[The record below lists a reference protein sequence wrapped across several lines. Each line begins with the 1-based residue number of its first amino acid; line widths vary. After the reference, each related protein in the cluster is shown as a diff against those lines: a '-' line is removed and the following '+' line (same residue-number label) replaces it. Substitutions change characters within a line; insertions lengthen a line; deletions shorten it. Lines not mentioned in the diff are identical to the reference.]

1 MIQIKQSIILVPLL
15 TLVLGAFAACDKEP
29 QPVDPVDP
37 VNPPVVSAVTPLDY
51 ISEENLILKGDPAK
65 TFFTYSEALTAAPQG
80 THLGSRYEWAGII
93 PLVTDLEDPTV
104 IFVVA
109 NEHLA
114 VEEAIQIGD
123 TKATYSSDYKNMGNG
138 ISYALRLAP
147 AKAAAEEGFPPAQ
160 DKKLL
165 AAYRYQVSEGKD
177 GGFLTVTVRLLGES
191 FDGTIE
197 EIAQESFWAQNKQND
212 VERQFPFAGQ
222 LNGDILDDEG
232 IGGWYWTS
240 TPDGDKS
247 AYYVWIGG
255 GAAGIFD
262 DGKLVVED
270 YRQMGHSVRPFKDH
284 L

>member
-1 MIQIKQSIILVPLL
+1 MIQIKPSIILVILL
-15 TLVLGAFAACDKEP
+15 ALRACVACDEEP

-37 VNPPVVSAVTPLDY
+37 PFFNVATPLNY
-51 ISEENLILKGDPAK
+51 ISEENLTLAGDPAK
-65 TFFTYSEALTAAPQG
+65 SFFTYSEALTAVPQG

-93 PLVTDLEDPTV
+93 PLVTNLEEPTL
-104 IFVVA
+104 IFQQA
-109 NEHLA
+109 SEHLA

-123 TKATYSSDYKNMGNG
+123 IKATYSSDYKNMGNG

-177 GGFLTVTVRLLGES
+177 GGLLTVTVRPLGES

-197 EIAQESFWAQNKQND
+197 EVAKESFWAQDKEED

-222 LNGDILDDEG
+222 VDEG
-232 IGGWYWTS
+232 NQVYVGTDGFYWTS
-240 TPDGDKS
+240 TPDGDTS
-247 AYYVWIGG
+247 AYYVWIGE

-262 DGKLVVED
+262 DGKLVD
-270 YRQMGHSVRPFKDH
+270 NYRQMGLSVRPFADH

>member
-1 MIQIKQSIILVPLL
+1 MIQIKPSIILVILL
-15 TLVLGAFAACDKEP
+15 ALGACVACDEEP

-37 VNPPVVSAVTPLDY
+37 PFFNVATPLNY
-51 ISEENLILKGDPAK
+51 ISEENLTLAGDPAK
-65 TFFTYSEALTAAPQG
+65 SFFTYSEALTAVPQG

-93 PLVTDLEDPTV
+93 PLVTNLEEPTL
-104 IFVVA
+104 IFQQA
-109 NEHLA
+109 SEHLA

-177 GGFLTVTVRLLGES
+177 GGLLTVTVRPLGES

-197 EIAQESFWAQNKQND
+197 EVAKESFWAQDKQND

-222 LNGDILDDEG
+222 VDEG
-232 IGGWYWTS
+232 NQVYVGTDGFYWTS
-240 TPDGDKS
+240 TPDGDTS
-247 AYYVWIGG
+247 AYYVWIGE

-262 DGKLVVED
+262 DGKLVD
-270 YRQMGHSVRPFKDH
+270 NYRQMGLSVRPFADH

>member
-1 MIQIKQSIILVPLL
+1 MIQIKPSIILVILL
-15 TLVLGAFAACDKEP
+15 ALGACVACDEEP

-37 VNPPVVSAVTPLDY
+37 PFFNVATPLNY
-51 ISEENLILKGDPAK
+51 ISEENLTLAGDPAK
-65 TFFTYSEALTAAPQG
+65 SFFTYSEALTAVPQG

-93 PLVTDLEDPTV
+93 PLVTNLEEPTL
-104 IFVVA
+104 IFQQA
-109 NEHLA
+109 SEHLA

-123 TKATYSSDYKNMGNG
+123 IKATYSSDYKNMGNG

-165 AAYRYQVSEGKD
+165 TAYRYQVSEGKE
-177 GGFLTVTVRLLGES
+177 GGFLVVTIRHLGEC

-197 EIAQESFWAQNKQND
+197 EIAQESFWAQNKQAAA
-212 VERQFPFAGQ
+212 ERRFPFAGEV
-222 LNGDILDDEG
+222 DDGELVYVG
-232 IGGWYWTS
+232 TDGFYWTS
-240 TPDGDKS
+240 TPDGDTS
-247 AYYVWIGG
+247 AYYVWIGE

-262 DGKLVVED
+262 DGKLVD
-270 YRQMGHSVRPFKDH
+270 NYRQMGLSVRPFADH

>member
-15 TLVLGAFAACDKEP
+15 ALVLGAFAACDKEP
-29 QPVDPVDP
+29 QPVEPVDP
-37 VNPPVVSAVTPLDY
+37 VNPPIVSAVTPLDY

-65 TFFTYSEALTAAPQG
+65 TFFTYSEALTAVPQG

-93 PLVTDLEDPTV
+93 PLTTDLEEPTL
-104 IFVVA
+104 IFGVA
-109 NEHLA
+109 SEHLA
-114 VEEAIQIGD
+114 VEEAIQIGE
-123 TKATYSSDYKNMGNG
+123 TRATYSSDYKNMGNG

-177 GGFLTVTVRLLGES
+177 GGLLTVTVRPLGES

-197 EIAQESFWAQNKQND
+197 EVAKESFWAQDKQND

-222 LNGDILDDEG
+222 VDEG
-232 IGGWYWTS
+232 NQVYVGTDGFYWTS
-240 TPDGDKS
+240 TPDGDTS
-247 AYYVWIGG
+247 AYYVWIGE

-262 DGKLVVED
+262 DGKLVD
-270 YRQMGHSVRPFKDH
+270 NYRQMGLSVRPFADH

>member
-1 MIQIKQSIILVPLL
+1 MIQIKPSIILVILL
-15 TLVLGAFAACDKEP
+15 ALGACVACDEEP

-37 VNPPVVSAVTPLDY
+37 PFFNVATPLNY
-51 ISEENLILKGDPAK
+51 ISEENLTLAGDPAK
-65 TFFTYSEALTAAPQG
+65 SFFTYSEALTAVPQG

-93 PLVTDLEDPTV
+93 PLVTNLEEPTL
-104 IFVVA
+104 IFQQA
-109 NEHLA
+109 SEHLA

-123 TKATYSSDYKNMGNG
+123 IKATYSSDYKNMGNG

-177 GGFLTVTVRLLGES
+177 GGLLTVTVRPLGES

-197 EIAQESFWAQNKQND
+197 EVAKESFWAQDKEED

-222 LNGDILDDEG
+222 VDEG
-232 IGGWYWTS
+232 NQVYVGTDGFYWTS
-240 TPDGDKS
+240 TPDGDTS
-247 AYYVWIGG
+247 AYYVWIGE

-262 DGKLVVED
+262 DGKLVD
-270 YRQMGHSVRPFKDH
+270 NYRQMGHSVRPFADH

>member
-37 VNPPVVSAVTPLDY
+37 PFFKVATPLDY
-51 ISEENLILKGDPAK
+51 ISEENLVLEGDPAK
-65 TFFTYSEALTAAPQG
+65 SFFTYSEALTAVPQG

-93 PLVTDLEDPTV
+93 PLVTDLEEPTL
-104 IFVVA
+104 IFQQA
-109 NEHLA
+109 SEHLA

-123 TKATYSSDYKNMGNG
+123 IKATYSSDYKNMGNG

-177 GGFLTVTVRLLGES
+177 GGLLTVTVRPLGES
-191 FDGTIE
+191 FDGTIA
-197 EIAQESFWAQNKQND
+197 EIAKESFWAQDKQDD

-222 LNGDILDDEG
+222 IDEG
-232 IGGWYWTS
+232 NPVYVGTDGFYWTS
-240 TPDGDKS
+240 TPDGDTS
-247 AYYVWIGG
+247 AYYVWIGE

-262 DGKLVVED
+262 DGKLVD
-270 YRQMGHSVRPFKDH
+270 NYLQMGHSVRPFADH

>member
-15 TLVLGAFAACDKEP
+15 ALVLGAFVACEKEP
-29 QPVDPVDP
+29 QPVTPVDP
-37 VNPPVVSAVTPLDY
+37 PVVKADTPLDY
-51 ISEENLILKGDPAK
+51 ISEENLTLEGDPAK
-65 TFFTYSEALTAAPQG
+65 SFFTYSEALTAVPQG
-80 THLGSRYEWAGII
+80 THVGSRYEWAGII
-93 PLVTDLEDPTV
+93 PLVTNLEEPTLT
-104 IFVVA
+104 FQVA
-109 NEHLA
+109 SEHLA

-165 AAYRYQVSEGKD
+165 TAYRYQVSEGKE
-177 GGFLTVTVRLLGES
+177 GSLLTVTVRHLGES

-197 EIAQESFWAQNKQND
+197 EVAQESFWTQDKQDD
-212 VERQFPFAGQ
+212 VERRFPFAGAV
-222 LNGDILDDEG
+222 DDG
-232 IGGWYWTS
+232 NQVYVGTDGFYWTS
-240 TPDGDKS
+240 TPDGDTS
-247 AYYVWIGG
+247 AYYVWIGM

-262 DGKLVVED
+262 DGKLVEN
-270 YRQMGHSVRPFKDH
+270 YLQMGHSVRPFADH

>member
-15 TLVLGAFAACDKEP
+15 ALVLGAFVACEKEP
-29 QPVDPVDP
+29 QPVTPVDP
-37 VNPPVVSAVTPLDY
+37 PVVKAATPLDY
-51 ISEENLILKGDPAK
+51 VSEENLILAGDPAK
-65 TFFTYSEALTAAPQG
+65 SFFTYSEALTAVPQG
-80 THLGSRYEWAGII
+80 THVGSRYEWAGII
-93 PLVTDLEDPTV
+93 PLVTNLEEPTL
-104 IFVVA
+104 IFQQA
-109 NEHLA
+109 SEHLA

-165 AAYRYQVSEGKD
+165 TAYRYQVSEGKD
-177 GGFLTVTVRLLGES
+177 GGLLTVTVRHLGES

-197 EIAQESFWAQNKQND
+197 EIAQESFWAQNKQDD
-212 VERQFPFAGQ
+212 VERQFPFAGAV
-222 LNGDILDDEG
+222 DDGELVYVG
-232 IGGWYWTS
+232 TDGFYWTS
-240 TPDGDKS
+240 TPDGDTS
-247 AYYVWIGG
+247 AYYVWIGE

-262 DGKLVVED
+262 DGKLVEN
-270 YRQMGHSVRPFKDH
+270 YRQMGHSVRPFADH

>member
-1 MIQIKQSIILVPLL
+1 MIQIKPSIILVILL
-15 TLVLGAFAACDKEP
+15 ALGACVACDEEP

-37 VNPPVVSAVTPLDY
+37 PFFNVATPLNY
-51 ISEENLILKGDPAK
+51 ISEENLTLAGDPAK
-65 TFFTYSEALTAAPQG
+65 SFFTYSEALTAVPQG

-93 PLVTDLEDPTV
+93 PLVTNLEEPTL
-104 IFVVA
+104 IFQQA
-109 NEHLA
+109 SEHLA

-123 TKATYSSDYKNMGNG
+123 IKATYSSDYKNMGNG

-165 AAYRYQVSEGKD
+165 TAYRYQISEGKE
-177 GGFLTVTVRLLGES
+177 GGFLVVTIRHLGEC

-197 EIAQESFWAQNKQND
+197 EIAQESFWAQNKQAAA
-212 VERQFPFAGQ
+212 ERRFPFAGAVDD
-222 LNGDILDDEG
+222 GDLVYVGTDG
-232 IGGWYWTS
+232 FYWTS
-240 TPDGDKS
+240 TPDGDTS
-247 AYYVWIGG
+247 AYYVWIGE

-262 DGKLVVED
+262 DGKLVD
-270 YRQMGHSVRPFKDH
+270 NYRQMGHSVRPFADH

>member
-1 MIQIKQSIILVPLL
+1 MIQIKQSIILVILL
-15 TLVLGAFAACDKEP
+15 ALGACVACDDEP

-37 VNPPVVSAVTPLDY
+37 PFFNVATPLNY
-51 ISEENLILKGDPAK
+51 ISEENLTLAGDPAK
-65 TFFTYSEALTAAPQG
+65 SFFTYSEALTAVPQG

-93 PLVTDLEDPTV
+93 PLVTNLEEPTL
-104 IFVVA
+104 IFQQA
-109 NEHLA
+109 SEHLA

-123 TKATYSSDYKNMGNG
+123 IKATYSSDYKNMGNG

-165 AAYRYQVSEGKD
+165 TAYRYQISEGKE
-177 GGFLTVTVRLLGES
+177 GGFLVVTIRHLGEC

-197 EIAQESFWAQNKQND
+197 EIAQESFWAQNKQAAA
-212 VERQFPFAGQ
+212 ERRFPFAGAVDD
-222 LNGDILDDEG
+222 GDLVYVGTDG
-232 IGGWYWTS
+232 FYWTS
-240 TPDGDKS
+240 TPDGDTS
-247 AYYVWIGG
+247 AYYVWIGE

-262 DGKLVVED
+262 DGKLVD
-270 YRQMGHSVRPFKDH
+270 NYRQMGHSVRPFADH

>member
-1 MIQIKQSIILVPLL
+1 MIQIKPSIILVILL
-15 TLVLGAFAACDKEP
+15 ALGACVACDEEP

-37 VNPPVVSAVTPLDY
+37 PFFNVATPLNY
-51 ISEENLILKGDPAK
+51 ISEENLTLAGDPAK
-65 TFFTYSEALTAAPQG
+65 SFFTYSEALTAVPQG

-93 PLVTDLEDPTV
+93 PLVTNLEEPTL
-104 IFVVA
+104 IFQQA
-109 NEHLA
+109 SEHLA

-123 TKATYSSDYKNMGNG
+123 IKATYSSDYKNMGNG

-165 AAYRYQVSEGKD
+165 TAYRYQVSKGKEG
-177 GGFLTVTVRLLGES
+177 GLLTVTIRHLGES

-197 EIAQESFWAQNKQND
+197 EIAQESFWAAQDKPD
-212 VERQFPFAGQ
+212 AAERQFPFAGAV
-222 LNGDILDDEG
+222 DDG
-232 IGGWYWTS
+232 NLVYVGTDGFYWTS
-240 TPDGDKS
+240 TPDGDTS
-247 AYYVWIGG
+247 AYYVWIGM

-262 DGKLVVED
+262 DGKLVD
-270 YRQMGHSVRPFKDH
+270 NYRQMGLSVRPFADH

>member
-1 MIQIKQSIILVPLL
+1 MIQIKPSIILVILL
-15 TLVLGAFAACDKEP
+15 ALGACVACDKEP

-37 VNPPVVSAVTPLDY
+37 PFFNVATPLNY
-51 ISEENLILKGDPAK
+51 ISEENLTLAGDPAK
-65 TFFTYSEALTAAPQG
+65 SFFTYSEALTAVPQG

-93 PLVTDLEDPTV
+93 PLVTNLEEPTL
-104 IFVVA
+104 IFQQA
-109 NEHLA
+109 SEHLA

-123 TKATYSSDYKNMGNG
+123 IKATYSSDYKNMGNG

-165 AAYRYQVSEGKD
+165 TAYRYQVSEGKE
-177 GGFLTVTVRLLGES
+177 GGFLVVTIRHLGEC

-197 EIAQESFWAQNKQND
+197 EIAQESFWAQNKQAAA
-212 VERQFPFAGQ
+212 ERRFPFAGAVDD
-222 LNGDILDDEG
+222 GDLVYVGTDG
-232 IGGWYWTS
+232 FYWTS
-240 TPDGDKS
+240 TPDGDTS
-247 AYYVWIGG
+247 AYYVWIGE

-262 DGKLVVED
+262 DGKLVD
-270 YRQMGHSVRPFKDH
+270 NYRQMGHSVRPFADH

>member
-1 MIQIKQSIILVPLL
+1 MIQIKPSIILVILL
-15 TLVLGAFAACDKEP
+15 ALGACVACDEEP

-37 VNPPVVSAVTPLDY
+37 PFFNVATPLNY
-51 ISEENLILKGDPAK
+51 ISEENLTLAGDPAK
-65 TFFTYSEALTAAPQG
+65 SFFTYSEALTAVPQG

-93 PLVTDLEDPTV
+93 PLVTNLEEPTL
-104 IFVVA
+104 IFQQA
-109 NEHLA
+109 SEHLA

-123 TKATYSSDYKNMGNG
+123 IKATYSSDYKNMGNG

-165 AAYRYQVSEGKD
+165 TAYRYQVSEGKE
-177 GGFLTVTVRLLGES
+177 GGFLVVTIRHLGEC

-197 EIAQESFWAQNKQND
+197 EIAQESFWAQNKQAAA
-212 VERQFPFAGQ
+212 ERRFPFAGEV
-222 LNGDILDDEG
+222 DDGELVYVG
-232 IGGWYWTS
+232 TDGFYWTS
-240 TPDGDKS
+240 TPDGDTS
-247 AYYVWIGG
+247 AYYVWIGE

-262 DGKLVVED
+262 DGKLVKD
-270 YRQMGHSVRPFKDH
+270 YRQMGHSVRPFADH

>member
-1 MIQIKQSIILVPLL
+1 MIQIKQSIILVILL
-15 TLVLGAFAACDKEP
+15 ALGACVACDDEP

-37 VNPPVVSAVTPLDY
+37 PFFNVATPLNY
-51 ISEENLILKGDPAK
+51 ISEENLTLAGDPAK
-65 TFFTYSEALTAAPQG
+65 SFFTYSEALTAVPQG

-93 PLVTDLEDPTV
+93 PLVTNLEEPTL
-104 IFVVA
+104 IFQQA
-109 NEHLA
+109 SEHLA

-123 TKATYSSDYKNMGNG
+123 IKATYSSDYKNMGNG

-165 AAYRYQVSEGKD
+165 TAYRYQISEGKE
-177 GGFLTVTVRLLGES
+177 GGLLTVIVRPLGES

-197 EIAQESFWAQNKQND
+197 EIAKESFWAQNKQDD
-212 VERQFPFAGQ
+212 VERHFPFAGAV
-222 LNGDILDDEG
+222 DDDELVYVG
-232 IGGWYWTS
+232 TDGFYWTS
-240 TPDGDKS
+240 TPDGDTS
-247 AYYVWIGG
+247 AYYVWIGE

-262 DGKLVVED
+262 DGKLVD
-270 YRQMGHSVRPFKDH
+270 NYRQMGHSVRPFADH

>member
-1 MIQIKQSIILVPLL
+1 MIQIKPSIILVILL
-15 TLVLGAFAACDKEP
+15 ALGACVACDEEP

-37 VNPPVVSAVTPLDY
+37 PFFNVATPLNY
-51 ISEENLILKGDPAK
+51 ISEENLTLAGDPAK
-65 TFFTYSEALTAAPQG
+65 SFFTYSEALTAVPQG

-93 PLVTDLEDPTV
+93 PLVTNLEEPTL
-104 IFVVA
+104 IFQQA
-109 NEHLA
+109 SEHLA

-123 TKATYSSDYKNMGNG
+123 IKATYSSDYKNMGNG

-165 AAYRYQVSEGKD
+165 AAYRYQVSEGKE
-177 GGFLTVTVRLLGES
+177 GGLLTVTVRPLGES

-197 EIAQESFWAQNKQND
+197 KIAKESFWAQNKQDD
-212 VERQFPFAGQ
+212 VERHFPFAGAV
-222 LNGDILDDEG
+222 DDDELVYVG
-232 IGGWYWTS
+232 TDGFYWTS
-240 TPDGDKS
+240 TPDGDTS
-247 AYYVWIGG
+247 AYYVWIGM

-262 DGKLVVED
+262 DGKLVD
-270 YRQMGHSVRPFKDH
+270 NYRQMGHSVRPFADH

>member
-1 MIQIKQSIILVPLL
+1 MIQIKPSIILVILL
-15 TLVLGAFAACDKEP
+15 ALGACVACDEEP

-37 VNPPVVSAVTPLDY
+37 PFFNVATPLNY
-51 ISEENLILKGDPAK
+51 ISEENLTLAGDPAK
-65 TFFTYSEALTAAPQG
+65 SFFTYSEALTAVPQG

-93 PLVTDLEDPTV
+93 PLVTNLEEPTL
-104 IFVVA
+104 IFQQA
-109 NEHLA
+109 SEHLA

-123 TKATYSSDYKNMGNG
+123 IKATYSSDYKNMGNG

-165 AAYRYQVSEGKD
+165 TAYRYQVSEGKE
-177 GGFLTVTVRLLGES
+177 GGLLTVTIRHLGES

-197 EIAQESFWAQNKQND
+197 EVAKESFWAQDKEED

-222 LNGDILDDEG
+222 VDEG
-232 IGGWYWTS
+232 NQVYVGTDGFYWTS
-240 TPDGDKS
+240 TPDGDTS
-247 AYYVWIGG
+247 AYYVWIGM

-262 DGKLVVED
+262 DGKLVD
-270 YRQMGHSVRPFKDH
+270 NYRQMGLSVRPFADH

>member
-1 MIQIKQSIILVPLL
+1 MIQIKQSIILVSLL
-15 TLVLGAFAACDKEP
+15 ALVLGAFTACEKEP
-29 QPVDPVDP
+29 QPVTPVDP
-37 VNPPVVSAVTPLDY
+37 PVVKVATPLDY
-51 ISEENLILKGDPAK
+51 VSEENLILAGDPAK
-65 TFFTYSEALTAAPQG
+65 SFFTYSEALTAVPQG
-80 THLGSRYEWAGII
+80 THVGSRYEWAGII
-93 PLVTDLEDPTV
+93 PLVTNLEEPTL
-104 IFVVA
+104 IFQQA
-109 NEHLA
+109 SEHLA

-177 GGFLTVTVRLLGES
+177 GGLLTVTVRPLGES

-197 EIAQESFWAQNKQND
+197 EVAKESFWAQDKQND

-222 LNGDILDDEG
+222 VDEG
-232 IGGWYWTS
+232 NQVYVGTDGFYWTS
-240 TPDGDKS
+240 TPDGDTS
-247 AYYVWIGG
+247 AYYVWIGE

-262 DGKLVVED
+262 DGKLVKD
-270 YRQMGHSVRPFKDH
+270 YRQMGHSVRPFADH

>member
-1 MIQIKQSIILVPLL
+1 MIQIKPSIILVILL
-15 TLVLGAFAACDKEP
+15 ALGVCVACDEEP

-37 VNPPVVSAVTPLDY
+37 PFFNVATPLNY
-51 ISEENLILKGDPAK
+51 ISEENLTLAGDPAK
-65 TFFTYSEALTAAPQG
+65 SFFTYSEALTAVPQG
-80 THLGSRYEWAGII
+80 THVGSRYEWAGII
-93 PLVTDLEDPTV
+93 PPITSLEEPTL
-104 IFVVA
+104 IFQVA
-109 NEHLA
+109 NKHLA

-177 GGFLTVTVRLLGES
+177 GGLLTVTVRPLGES

-197 EIAQESFWAQNKQND
+197 EVAKESFWAQDKEED

-222 LNGDILDDEG
+222 VDEG
-232 IGGWYWTS
+232 NQVYVGTDGFYWTS
-240 TPDGDKS
+240 TPDGDTS
-247 AYYVWIGG
+247 AYYVWIGE

-262 DGKLVVED
+262 DGKLVD
-270 YRQMGHSVRPFKDH
+270 NYRQMGLSVRPFADH

>member
-1 MIQIKQSIILVPLL
+1 MIQIKPSIILVILL
-15 TLVLGAFAACDKEP
+15 ALGACVACDEEP

-37 VNPPVVSAVTPLDY
+37 PFFNVATPLNY
-51 ISEENLILKGDPAK
+51 ISEENLTLAGDPAK
-65 TFFTYSEALTAAPQG
+65 SFFTYSEALTAVPQG

-93 PLVTDLEDPTV
+93 PLVTNLEEPTL
-104 IFVVA
+104 IFQQA
-109 NEHLA
+109 SEHLA

-123 TKATYSSDYKNMGNG
+123 IKATYSSDYKNMGNG

-165 AAYRYQVSEGKD
+165 TAYRYQISEGKE
-177 GGFLTVTVRLLGES
+177 GGFLVVTIRHLGEC

-197 EIAQESFWAQNKQND
+197 EIAQESFWAQNKQAAA
-212 VERQFPFAGQ
+212 ERRFPFAGAVDD
-222 LNGDILDDEG
+222 GDLVYVGTDG
-232 IGGWYWTS
+232 FYWTS
-240 TPDGDKS
+240 TPDGDTS
-247 AYYVWIGG
+247 AYYVWIGM

-262 DGKLVVED
+262 DGKLVD
-270 YRQMGHSVRPFKDH
+270 NYRQMGHSVRPFADH

>member
-1 MIQIKQSIILVPLL
+1 MIQIKPSIILVILL
-15 TLVLGAFAACDKEP
+15 ALGVCVACDEEP

-37 VNPPVVSAVTPLDY
+37 PFFNVATPLNY
-51 ISEENLILKGDPAK
+51 ISEENLTLAGDPAK
-65 TFFTYSEALTAAPQG
+65 SFFTYSEALTAVPQG
-80 THLGSRYEWAGII
+80 THVGSRYEWAGII
-93 PLVTDLEDPTV
+93 PPITSLEEPTL
-104 IFVVA
+104 IFQVA
-109 NEHLA
+109 NKHLA

-177 GGFLTVTVRLLGES
+177 GGLLTVTVRPLGES

-197 EIAQESFWAQNKQND
+197 EVAKESFWAQDKEED

-222 LNGDILDDEG
+222 VDEG
-232 IGGWYWTS
+232 NQVYVGTDGFYWTS
-240 TPDGDKS
+240 TPDGDTS
-247 AYYVWIGG
+247 AYYVWIGM

-262 DGKLVVED
+262 DGKLVD
-270 YRQMGHSVRPFKDH
+270 NYRQMGLSVRPFADH

>member
-1 MIQIKQSIILVPLL
+1 MIQIKPSIILVILL
-15 TLVLGAFAACDKEP
+15 ALGACVACDEEP
-29 QPVDPVDP
+29 QLAKPI
-37 VNPPVVSAVTPLDY
+37 VVKAVTPLDY
-51 ISEENLILKGDPAK
+51 ISEGNLLLEGDSVK
-65 TFFTYSEALTAAPQG
+65 TFFTYSEALTSVPQG
-80 THLGSRYEWAGII
+80 THVGSRYEWAGII
-93 PLVTDLEDPTV
+93 PPITSLEEPTL
-104 IFVVA
+104 IFQVA
-109 NEHLA
+109 NKHLA

-177 GGFLTVTVRLLGES
+177 GGLLTVTVRPLGES

-197 EIAQESFWAQNKQND
+197 EVAKESFWAQDKQND

-222 LNGDILDDEG
+222 VDEG
-232 IGGWYWTS
+232 NQVYVGTDGFYWTS
-240 TPDGDKS
+240 TPDGDTS
-247 AYYVWIGG
+247 AYYVWIGE

-262 DGKLVVED
+262 DGKLVD
-270 YRQMGHSVRPFKDH
+270 NYRQMGLSVRPFADH

>member
-1 MIQIKQSIILVPLL
+1 MIQIKPSIILVILL
-15 TLVLGAFAACDKEP
+15 ALGACVACVEEP
-29 QPVDPVDP
+29 QPAKPI
-37 VNPPVVSAVTPLDY
+37 VVKAVTPLDY
-51 ISEENLILKGDPAK
+51 ISEGNLLLEGDSVK
-65 TFFTYSEALTAAPQG
+65 SFFTYSEALTSVPQG
-80 THLGSRYEWAGII
+80 THVGSRYEWAGII
-93 PLVTDLEDPTV
+93 PPITSLEEPTL
-104 IFVVA
+104 IFQVA
-109 NEHLA
+109 NKHLA

-177 GGFLTVTVRLLGES
+177 GGLLTVTVRPLGES

-197 EIAQESFWAQNKQND
+197 EVAKESFWAQDKQND

-222 LNGDILDDEG
+222 VDEG
-232 IGGWYWTS
+232 NQVYVGTDGFYWTS
-240 TPDGDKS
+240 TPDGDTS
-247 AYYVWIGG
+247 AYYVWIGE

-262 DGKLVVED
+262 DGKLVD
-270 YRQMGHSVRPFKDH
+270 NYRQMGLSVRPFADH

>member
-15 TLVLGAFAACDKEP
+15 ALVLGAFVACEKEP
-29 QPVDPVDP
+29 QPVTPVDP
-37 VNPPVVSAVTPLDY
+37 PVVKAATPLDY
-51 ISEENLILKGDPAK
+51 VSEENLILAGDPAK
-65 TFFTYSEALTAAPQG
+65 SFFTYSEALTAVPQG

-93 PLVTDLEDPTV
+93 PLVTDLEDPTL

-114 VEEAIQIGD
+114 VEEAIQIGN

-160 DKKLL
+160 DKKFL

-177 GGFLTVTVRLLGES
+177 GGFLTVTVRPLGES

-197 EIAQESFWAQNKQND
+197 EIAQESFWAQNKQDD
-212 VERQFPFAGQ
+212 VERQFPFAGAV
-222 LNGDILDDEG
+222 DDGELVYVG
-232 IGGWYWTS
+232 TDGFYWTS
-240 TPDGDKS
+240 TPDGDTS
-247 AYYVWIGG
+247 AYYVWIGE

-262 DGKLVVED
+262 DGKLVKD
-270 YRQMGHSVRPFKDH
+270 YRQMGHSVRPFADH

>member
-1 MIQIKQSIILVPLL
+1 MIQIKQSIILVILL
-15 TLVLGAFAACDKEP
+15 ALGACVACDDEP

-37 VNPPVVSAVTPLDY
+37 PFFNVATPLNY
-51 ISEENLILKGDPAK
+51 ISEENLTLAGDPAK
-65 TFFTYSEALTAAPQG
+65 SFFTYSEALTAVPQG

-93 PLVTDLEDPTV
+93 PLVTNLEEPTL
-104 IFVVA
+104 IFQQA
-109 NEHLA
+109 SEHLA

-123 TKATYSSDYKNMGNG
+123 IKATYSSDYKNMGNG

-165 AAYRYQVSEGKD
+165 TAYRYQISEGKE
-177 GGFLTVTVRLLGES
+177 GGLLTVIVRPLGES

-197 EIAQESFWAQNKQND
+197 EIAKESFWAQNKQDD
-212 VERQFPFAGQ
+212 VERHFPFAGAV
-222 LNGDILDDEG
+222 DDDELVYVG
-232 IGGWYWTS
+232 TDGFYWTS
-240 TPDGDKS
+240 TPDGDTS
-247 AYYVWIGG
+247 AYYVWIGM

-262 DGKLVVED
+262 DGKLVD
-270 YRQMGHSVRPFKDH
+270 NYRQMGHSVRPFADH

>member
-37 VNPPVVSAVTPLDY
+37 PFFKVATPLDY
-51 ISEENLILKGDPAK
+51 ISEENLVLEGDPAK
-65 TFFTYSEALTAAPQG
+65 SFFTYSEALTAVPQG

-93 PLVTDLEDPTV
+93 PLVTDLEDPTL
-104 IFVVA
+104 IFGVA

-114 VEEAIQIGD
+114 VEEAIQIGN

-160 DKKLL
+160 DKKFL

-177 GGFLTVTVRLLGES
+177 GGFLTVTVRPLGES

-197 EIAQESFWAQNKQND
+197 EVAKESFWAQDKQND

-247 AYYVWIGG
+247 AYYV
-255 GAAGIFD
+255 
-262 DGKLVVED
+262 
-270 YRQMGHSVRPFKDH
+270 
-284 L
+284 

>member
-15 TLVLGAFAACDKEP
+15 ALVLGAFVACDEEP
-29 QPVDPVDP
+29 QPIK
-37 VNPPVVSAVTPLDY
+37 PPIVKVTTPLDY
-51 ISEENLILKGDPAK
+51 ISEENLTLEGDPAK
-65 TFFTYSEALTAAPQG
+65 SFFTYSEALTAVPQG
-80 THLGSRYEWAGII
+80 THVGSRYEWAGII
-93 PLVTDLEDPTV
+93 PLVTNLEEPTLT
-104 IFVVA
+104 FQVA
-109 NEHLA
+109 SEHLA

-165 AAYRYQVSEGKD
+165 TAYRYQVSEGKE
-177 GGFLTVTVRLLGES
+177 GSLLTVTVRHLGES

-197 EIAQESFWAQNKQND
+197 EVAQESFWTQDKQDD
-212 VERQFPFAGQ
+212 VERRFPFAGAV
-222 LNGDILDDEG
+222 DDG
-232 IGGWYWTS
+232 NQVYVGTDGFYWTS
-240 TPDGDKS
+240 TPDGDTS
-247 AYYVWIGG
+247 AYYVWIGM

-262 DGKLVVED
+262 DGKLVEN
-270 YRQMGHSVRPFKDH
+270 YLQMGHSVRPFADH

>member
-1 MIQIKQSIILVPLL
+1 MIQIKPSIILVILL
-15 TLVLGAFAACDKEP
+15 ALGACVACDEEP

-37 VNPPVVSAVTPLDY
+37 PFFNVATPLNY
-51 ISEENLILKGDPAK
+51 ISEGNLTLAGDPAK
-65 TFFTYSEALTAAPQG
+65 SFFTYSEALTAVPQG

-93 PLVTDLEDPTV
+93 PPITSLEEPTL
-104 IFVVA
+104 IFQVA
-109 NEHLA
+109 NKHLA

-177 GGFLTVTVRLLGES
+177 GGLLTVTVRPLGES

-197 EIAQESFWAQNKQND
+197 EVAKESFWAQDKQND

-222 LNGDILDDEG
+222 VDEG
-232 IGGWYWTS
+232 NQVYVGTDGFYWTS
-240 TPDGDKS
+240 TPDGDTS
-247 AYYVWIGG
+247 AYYVWIGE

-262 DGKLVVED
+262 DGKLVD
-270 YRQMGHSVRPFKDH
+270 NYRQMGLSVRPFADH